1 MGKNPPYGN
10 GGNGGNG
17 NGNGNSWGMNPRKA
31 RGGLKARSERGSFA
45 KNWWARRWIEA
56 MERLVP
62 VARLERGRYYARE
75 GQVLSVD
82 EIKNG
87 VAARVQGSRAKP
99 YLVTIRMRPLNNE
112 QWKKVLDVLADRAIF
127 AAQLL
132 AGEMPA
138 NIEDAFAAA
147 GVSLFPNIAG
157 DLMTEC
163 NCPDWANPC
172 KHVAAT
178 HYILG
183 ERFDEDPFL
192 LFRLRGRT
200 QETILNALR
209 QRRSGSSVM
218 EPELMAETRVDYVPA
233 LEADLEHFWEMGSG
247 LQSFSVQVKAPA
259 IHLPQLQRL
268 GEPELPT
275 NLTVKGELEDAYDA
289 ISQFALMVA
298 YGDFGAPASEE
309 E

>member
-1 MGKNPPYGN
+1 MGKNPPHGN

-31 RGGLKARSERGSFA
+31 RGGLKARSERGAFA

-209 QRRSGSSVM
+209 QRRSGSSEM
-218 EPELMAETRVDYVPA
+218 EPELMADTRTDYVPA

-259 IHLPQLQRL
+259 IHVPQLQRL

-298 YGDFGAPASEE
+298 YGDFGAAPQEE